1 MCLFFSSIFTHFEI
15 YFWILRALGATGVFF
30 LWLPKLRIIFF
41 LLEGERFMIVKS
53 YLLGRLHQVEKASS
67 TFLFTLET
75 LRANAFPNE
84 LAKKL

>member
-1 MCLFFSSIFTHFEI
+1 
-15 YFWILRALGATGVFF
+15 
-30 LWLPKLRIIFF
+30 
-41 LLEGERFMIVKS
+41 MIVKS

-84 LAKKL
+84 SAKKL